1 VRHIEWRALVTKATS
16 HPIII
21 RDERS
26 LKAAVIEA
34 TRVAQTAGLSK
45 VAAQQVATVTS
56 ELARNILKYAGHG
69 RVELEVLERTGRSG
83 VRVVAT
89 DRGPGIEDVEQ
100 ALADHYSTGGTLGL
114 GLSGARRMMDEL
126 TITSDPGK
134 GTRVEATKWD

>member
-1 VRHIEWRALVTKATS
+1 MTKATS

-26 LKAAVIEA
+26 LNAAVIEA

-45 VAAQQVATVTS
+45 ISAQQVATVTS

-69 RVELEVLERTGRSG
+69 RVELRVLERTGRSG

-126 TITSDPGK
+126 TITSDPGT

>member
-1 VRHIEWRALVTKATS
+1 MTKATS

-26 LKAAVIEA
+26 LNAAVIEA

-126 TITSDPGK
+126 TITSDPEK

>member
-1 VRHIEWRALVTKATS
+1 MTRATS
-16 HPIII
+16 HPIIV

-26 LKAAVIEA
+26 LNAAVIEA
-34 TRVAQTAGLSK
+34 NRVAQAAGLSR

-69 RVELEVLERTGRSG
+69 RVQLEVLEQTGRSG

-100 ALADHYSTGGTLGL
+100 AMADHYSTGGTLGL

-134 GTRVEATKWD
+134 GTRVEATKWS

>member
-1 VRHIEWRALVTKATS
+1 MTKATS
-16 HPIII
+16 RPMSV
-21 RDERS
+21 RDERT
-26 LKAAVIEA
+26 LNAAVIEA
-34 TRVAQTAGLSK
+34 TRVAQTAGLST
-45 VAAQQVATVTS
+45 AAVQQVATVTS

-69 RVELEVLERTGRSG
+69 RVQLEVLEQTGRSG

-100 ALADHYSTGGTLGL
+100 AMADHYSSGGTLGL

-134 GTRVEATKWD
+134 GTRVEATKWS

>member
-1 VRHIEWRALVTKATS
+1 MTKATS
-16 HPIII
+16 RPMSV
-21 RDERS
+21 RDERT
-26 LKAAVIEA
+26 LNAAVIEA
-34 TRVAQTAGLSK
+34 TRVAQTAGLST
-45 VAAQQVATVTS
+45 VAVQQVATVTS

-69 RVELEVLERTGRSG
+69 RVQLEVLEQTGRSG

-100 ALADHYSTGGTLGL
+100 AMADHYSSGGTLGL

-134 GTRVEATKWD
+134 GTRVEATKWS

>member
-1 VRHIEWRALVTKATS
+1 MTKATS
-16 HPIII
+16 HPIFI

-26 LKAAVIEA
+26 LHAAVMEA
-34 TRVAQTAGLSK
+34 TRVAQSAGLSK

-126 TITSDPGK
+126 TITSDPEK

>member
-1 VRHIEWRALVTKATS
+1 MTRATS
-16 HPIII
+16 HPIIV

-26 LKAAVIEA
+26 LNAAVIEA
-34 TRVAQTAGLSK
+34 NRVAQAAGLSR

-69 RVELEVLERTGRSG
+69 RVQLEVLEQTGRRG
-83 VRVVAT
+83 VRVVAM

-100 ALADHYSTGGTLGL
+100 AMADHYSTGGTLGL

-134 GTRVEATKWD
+134 GTRVEATKWS

>member
-1 VRHIEWRALVTKATS
+1 MTRATS
-16 HPIII
+16 HPIIV

-26 LKAAVIEA
+26 LNAAVIEA
-34 TRVAQTAGLSK
+34 NRVAQAAGLSR

-69 RVELEVLERTGRSG
+69 RVQLEVLEQTGRRG

-100 ALADHYSTGGTLGL
+100 AMADHYSTGGTLGL

-134 GTRVEATKWD
+134 GTRVEATKWS

>member
-1 VRHIEWRALVTKATS
+1 MTKATS

-100 ALADHYSTGGTLGL
+100 AMVDHYSTGGTLGL

-134 GTRVEATKWD
+134 GTRVEATKWS

>member
-1 VRHIEWRALVTKATS
+1 MTKATS
-16 HPIII
+16 YLIII

-26 LKAAVIEA
+26 LNAAVIEA
-34 TRVAQTAGLSK
+34 TRVAQIAGLSK
-45 VAAQQVATVTS
+45 VAGQQVATVTS